1 MAKRTTT
8 GFTEGATPARV
19 RVEFVKRRRVL
30 RVVGWDETD
39 RAKVEPLELPLD
51 GLLDRL
57 GIPAEQLGLPSR
69 YLLFGGSQQ
78 DAVGGLRSLLGVFS
92 SEAEGREAFR
102 RLRLTPRSEPGWG
115 ELVVLSPSGRPK
127 PVCWFGLPSQ
137 VVAVHPA
144 GSSRL
149 TEASGTT
156 TDVPGVSR
164 RRTLR
169 RRLAGPSTVGL
180 RGADASP

>member
-8 GFTEGATPARV
+8 RFTEGATPARL

-39 RAKVEPLELPLD
+39 RARVEPLELPLD

-102 RLRLTPRSEPGWG
+102 RLRLTGRSEPGWG

-156 TDVPGVSR
+156 TDVPGVSG

-169 RRLAGPSTVGL
+169 RRLAGPATGAGL
-180 RGADASP
+180 RAGANP